1 MSGTLYVVATPIGNK
16 ADISERAL
24 KVLREADVIAAE
36 DTRTTQNLLHLYG
49 ITGRTVSNH
58 KFNEQKQK
66 DFLLSCLKEGKNVAV
81 VSDAGTPCISDPGH
95 VIIHAAASED
105 ISVIGVCGANAV
117 VTALSVSGFDCSSFA
132 FHGFLPRKD
141 GEIESLFSYDSES
154 SVRVN
159 VYYESPRRIKNSL
172 QVLSRVSPSAEVCL
186 CNDLTK
192 LYERTYRGTPE
203 SVLQMLTDNPD
214 SEKGEYTLIVA
225 YPEKETAS
233 PVKEGQTATLEAKI
247 VDYMIEHNVSSKQ
260 AVAELA
266 GKDASKKELY
276 NAALRLKQLF
286 GGES

>member
-1 MSGTLYVVATPIGNK
+1 MSGTLYVVATPIGNR

-24 KVLREADVIAAE
+24 KVLREADIIAAE

-66 DFLLSCLKEGKNVAV
+66 DFLLSCLREGKNVAV

-95 VIIHAAASED
+95 VIIRAAASED
-105 ISVIGVCGANAV
+105 ISVVGVCGANAV
-117 VTALSVSGFDCSSFA
+117 ITALSVSGFDCSRFA

-141 GEIESLFSYDSES
+141 SELENLFRTDSES

-159 VYYESPRRIKNSL
+159 AYYESPKRIKESL
-172 QVLSRVSPSAEVCL
+172 GVLNRVSPTAEICL

-203 SVLQMLTDNPD
+203 NVLQMLTDNPD
-214 SEKGEYTLIVA
+214 SEKGEYTLIAA
-225 YPEKETAS
+225 YPEKEQS
-233 PVKEGQTATLEAKI
+233 VCEKEGQAATPEARI
-247 VDYMIEHNVSSKQ
+247 VDYMISCGVSSKQ

-266 GKDASKKELY
+266 GKDFSKKELY
-276 NAALRLKQLF
+276 NAALHLKQLF
-286 GGES
+286 GGA